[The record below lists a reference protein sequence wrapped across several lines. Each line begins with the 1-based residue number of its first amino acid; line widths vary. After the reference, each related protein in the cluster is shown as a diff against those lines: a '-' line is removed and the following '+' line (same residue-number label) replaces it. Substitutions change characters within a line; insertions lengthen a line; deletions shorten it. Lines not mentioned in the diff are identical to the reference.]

1 MPSPSYRKTPGA
13 SRNASAVVAFLAMST
28 SLCTHLPDA
37 HAQKRS
43 GLQFRQRPPLPP
55 QMVDVSL
62 YDDVI
67 ELQSQEQKNYLTFSG
82 SKLKPVSK
90 VKVSYRLDTRH
101 DKTAPIVQYEELWFH
116 NSVPIGSKKLQPFA
130 IKRSDQ
136 VAILVKNETLNDA
149 EIEALASALVA
160 LRLELSMNRNLM
172 AVVRIPNDI
181 LTPLSDSLRKQHFLP
196 YGELSRPI
204 QSLVPIQLETD
215 LGKRQTMC
223 FQKPD
228 P

>member
-1 MPSPSYRKTPGA
+1 VPSPSYRKTPGA